1 MLGRN
6 VKQQPP
12 FGAVFVGAAIFV
24 SVTLFNGERIARSK
38 LFVWRAFKCCGLS
51 SIAILLAACG
61 ERAAFQISGMAQGTT
76 YHITVVADKNAAEQA
91 ALKKQIEDRL
101 SAIDSALSNYR
112 DDSELSRFNRAAVG
126 EWISLGTDLYHVLKS
141 SQDIS
146 AACAGVFD
154 VTIAP
159 LVDLWGFGAKGHR
172 ADLPGAD
179 AIAAAKANV
188 DYRFLELDK
197 TAPRAR
203 KNHPLRIDVN
213 GIAQGYTVDRL
224 AELLSAQ
231 GYKNFLVEV
240 GGELRLVGANA
251 QSLPWHIGIEKPT
264 DGLGDVQ
271 QAISGTNIGITT
283 AGDYHDY
290 FEKDGM
296 RYSHTIDPTTG
307 RPIAHR
313 LASVTVIGASAEYAD
328 GWDTALEVMGPERGY
343 AFAERQHMAAYFIIR
358 TDKGFTVRYTAEF
371 ARYLH

>member
-1 MLGRN
+1 MRE
-6 VKQQPP
+6 
-12 FGAVFVGAAIFV
+12 FACHVFKICRLLPLVV
-24 SVTLFNGERIARSK
+24 
-38 LFVWRAFKCCGLS
+38 
-51 SIAILLAACG
+51 LLAACG
-61 ERAAFQISGMAQGTT
+61 ERAAFQISGITQGTT
-76 YHITVVADKNAAEQA
+76 YHITVVADKSAAEQA
-91 ALKKQIEDRL
+91 ALKQQIENRL
-101 SAIDSALSNYR
+101 NAIDSALSNYR

-126 EWISLGTDLYHVLKS
+126 EWFALGTDLYHVLYS
-141 SQDIS
+141 SQAIS

-159 LVDLWGFGAKGHR
+159 LVDLWGFGARGHR
-172 ADLPGAD
+172 ADIPGAD
-179 AIAAAKANV
+179 AIAAAKADV

-224 AELLSAQ
+224 AELLAAQ
-231 GYKNFLVEV
+231 GYKDFLVEV
-240 GGELRLVGANA
+240 GGELRLAGANA
-251 QSLPWHIGIEKPT
+251 RLLPWHIGIEKPA
-264 DGLGDVQ
+264 DGLGAVQ
-271 QAISGTNIGITT
+271 QAISGTNIGVTT

-290 FEKDGM
+290 FEKDGQ

-343 AFAERQHMAAYFIIR
+343 AFAEQHHIAAYFIIR
-358 TDKGFTVRYTAEF
+358 ADNGFTVRYTPEF
-371 ARYLH
+371 ARYLR